1 MSALPQPL
9 PPPDSFDQSS
19 SMWVDEAIWGHRLY
33 DEQMPWMVLLE
44 FLNVFHHEVEKSRA
58 FEEPNGLNTLKYKAA
73 HRLYLRNILFN
84 NPHLAEV
91 RLNYPNDSNRWDEWL
106 KRMKSATGIAHAQFG
121 YLKEHF
127 HSFDDFCEVVSLIRS
142 TSLEVNSNKRWTS
155 KFVFPYGNDCLYEDL
170 DNNATTNDRR
180 FFGRTGEV
188 LYLMLCRTQ
197 RKQELLAAL
206 KGRLGRT
213 NPTWD
218 SIIKCLQPT
227 DDEQVSGDRANAFLP
242 YEQHPCFDE
251 LAEDW
256 LAILRLNIPGF
267 DVFPHLVNLAGL
279 HLVKYQISIS
289 RQVLGL
295 NTPLSLVCEVVAPR
309 KTLVREISCDLYQ
322 ENNLLPAQA
331 VEAFIKNIED
341 AVDWKQAL
349 TENGAFEKCRKIL
362 RDKVRWPRPK
372 ESSDNEADFDGPS
385 EPQALIARLRQ
396 DAMRRHRQHVA
407 NIHRNYGREIGLV
420 SKRGA
425 VKLRYA
431 PTDALLKTLLFA
443 NVEKRIELH
452 QFLEKLCRRYG
463 LVFGDK
469 DAERVLAKDEFDK
482 KAFQANSRR
491 LEQRLGSVG
500 LLRRLSDGCAY
511 VINPYGVKAG

>member
-1 MSALPQPL
+1 MSALPQSL

-33 DEQMPWMVLLE
+33 DEQMPWMVFLE
-44 FLNVFHHEVEKSRA
+44 FLNVFHHEADKGRA

-121 YLKEHF
+121 YLKDHF
-127 HSFDDFCEVVSLIRS
+127 HTFDDFCEVVSLIRS

-155 KFVFPYGNDCLYEDL
+155 KFVFPYGKGSLYEDL

-188 LYLMLCRTQ
+188 LYLMLCRTP

-206 KGRLGRT
+206 KDRLGKT
-213 NPTWD
+213 DATWD

-267 DVFPHLVNLAGL
+267 DVFPHLVNVAGL
-279 HLVKYQISIS
+279 HLLKYQLGVS
-289 RQVLGL
+289 RQVLGV
-295 NTPLSLVCEVVAPR
+295 NTSLSIICEVVAPR

-331 VEAFIKNIED
+331 VEAFITNIESST
-341 AVDWKQAL
+341 DWQQAL
-349 TENGAFEKCRKIL
+349 TENGPFEKCKKIL
-362 RDKVRWPRPK
+362 SDKVRWG
-372 ESSDNEADFDGPS
+372 EDYEGPND
-385 EPQALIARLRQ
+385 PQQLIASLRQ
-396 DAMRRHRQHVA
+396 AAMKRHRQHVA

-420 SKRGA
+420 SKRGT

-443 NVEKRIELH
+443 NVEQRIELH
-452 QFLEKLCRRYG
+452 QFLDKLYRRYG

-469 DAERVLAKDEFDK
+469 EAELVLAKDEFDK

-511 VINPYGVKAG
+511 VVNPYRVATR